1 MGPRILGFRRR
12 LVDGKYS
19 FERITNGD
27 SEEDENHDGGID
39 FSLRAVPLGGYV
51 RFPENYNRTLAFEN
65 DDMARKFRDEARL
78 MRVETSSPLEK
89 GLEMIAAQS
98 FVFNTLTL
106 GLLKRWQAARENSQL
121 EDAEREAELE
131 KLARKNSWLSSLP
144 WSVERSDSE
153 AETKLSKLRA
163 AKTPDVAYF
172 DDPNL
177 LQNRNWQERA
187 VVLSGGII
195 FNILLAFSCYFAE
208 LNGRGLPTP
217 VYKQGAVVTQTPKSD
232 SPSFGLLSPGDIILS
247 VNDKTLVDSDTSDR
261 GAFAKAQK
269 DIGTIISN
277 IRQTPDGQDVKLTIL
292 HGKTTEQ
299 EVRIAPRLNDDGV
312 KSIGLMLGPNF
323 SEVKLVKAS
332 NVVDGAIKAGN
343 AVYELTTETA
353 KSIYSVLLGLLI
365 GKGTPAGISMSGP
378 VGVIKSGADVVKSS
392 DLAAV
397 VAFAASISINL
408 AVVNSLPLPALDG
421 GQLVFVL
428 AEAVSGRKID
438 QRLQESVN
446 AGALLIL
453 FLISI
458 GTTVGDVTA
467 IFQ

>member
-1 MGPRILGFRRR
+1 MGPRILGFRRK

-19 FERITNGD
+19 FERIVEGD
-27 SEEDENHDGGID
+27 RDDVNDGGID
-39 FSLRAVPLGGYV
+39 FSLRALPLGGYV

-65 DDMARKFRDEARL
+65 DDTARKFRDEARL

-89 GLEMIAAQS
+89 GLEKIAAQS
-98 FVFNTLTL
+98 FVLNTLTL
-106 GLLKRWQAARENSQL
+106 GLLKRWQATRERAQL
-121 EDAEREAELE
+121 ENAEREVEIA
-131 KLARKNSWLSSLP
+131 KTSRKNSWLSSLP
-144 WSVERSDSE
+144 WSVEPDSE

-163 AKTPDVAYF
+163 AKTPDVDYF

-177 LQNRNWQERA
+177 LQNRKWQERA
-187 VVLSGGII
+187 VVLSGGIV

-217 VYKQGAVVTQTPKSD
+217 VYKQGAVVTQTPQSD
-232 SPSFGLLSPGDIILS
+232 SPSFGLLGPGDIIVG
-247 VNDKTLVDSDTSDR
+247 VNDNILFDPDAAT
-261 GAFAKAQK
+261 GFQGQK
-269 DIGTIISN
+269 DISTIIST
-277 IRQTPDGQDVKLTIL
+277 IRSTEGQDVKLTIL
-292 HGKTTEQ
+292 HGKNSEQ
-299 EVRIAPRLNDDGV
+299 EVRIAPRVNDDGV
-312 KSIGLMLGPNF
+312 KSIGVMLGPNF

-332 NVVDGAIKAGN
+332 NFVDGAIKAGN

-353 KSIYSVLLGLLI
+353 KSIYSVLIGLLI

-392 DLAAV
+392 DLSAV

-421 GQLVFVL
+421 GQLLFVL
-428 AEAVSGRKID
+428 AEAASGRKID

-446 AGALLIL
+446 AGTLLIL

-467 IFQ
+467 LFR